1 MMTVSYACVNNV
13 GKITGGGF
21 VPAIY
26 DKNGKANY
34 GFVAMYENG
43 KLKGNLEYQ
52 DGSLKLHSTR
62 ITTLRI
68 LPGNIYEFTG
78 IAKVNNVD
86 GYSFYVYTVD
96 NREPGV
102 DDIFG
107 IAISDPSGELI
118 YINGDV
124 RDGGNIQM
132 H

>member
-1 MMTVSYACVNNV
+1 MAVSYACVIDV
-13 GKITGGGF
+13 GKVTGGGF
-21 VPAIY
+21 VPALY
-26 DKNGKANY
+26 DSDGKANY

-52 DGSLKLHSTR
+52 DGSLNLHSTK

-68 LPGNIYEFTG
+68 LSSTTAEFTG

-96 NREPGV
+96 NGEPGV
-102 DDIFG
+102 EDIFR
-107 IAISDPSGELI
+107 IAISDPSGNLI
-118 YINGDV
+118 YISGDV
-124 RDGGNIQM
+124 RDGGNIQL